1 MNHSILLE
9 NQNRRIGIPLFRLIC
24 FVMFNAWQM
33 GFIYFMGPS
42 LVIDNR
48 TPIPVD
54 MDNATTLIA
63 TCYILTIIYMII
75 FPQGVVQA
83 QRFFTIGALATIGGL
98 FLPLSPS
105 ILLLLIYAHIFCCCI
120 MIGFESFIIVNMMT
134 EESAVTHLT
143 IAYGISFLII
153 ALVQNDTVPI
163 TFSAFRVVVVMM
175 LLMLLYFFF
184 TLPAGK
190 SVLPRFVKKGDG
202 ILCPKHLFTGLCALA
217 VVSCLMT
224 LCGSAAVADV
234 KNGVAITYFSDA
246 VASLAMYILYKKKI
260 LHPLRLITVLMSVSV
275 VGFLLLFASA
285 YIPSVTYLACI
296 CIGFGFAPCQFLP
309 LYELILM
316 KHYPSRFIVPACMFI
331 AVATV
336 VIQSGMVEAF
346 RNNIQMLHLTYLM
359 IMVILQLL
367 YMHLSPFLI
376 FSLER
381 KIVPADAPANALANV
396 PTAKQPKL
404 ATPEGKL
411 VETLTAREKEVL
423 DLISYGYSN
432 GDIAKILFLSEHT
445 VKDYTKKIYQKLDVH
460 SRHAAAQM
468 ALRSRGDQDEE

>member
-1 MNHSILLE
+1 
-9 NQNRRIGIPLFRLIC
+9 
-24 FVMFNAWQM
+24 
-33 GFIYFMGPS
+33 
-42 LVIDNR
+42 
-48 TPIPVD
+48 
-54 MDNATTLIA
+54 
-63 TCYILTIIYMII
+63 MII

-285 YIPSVTYLACI
+285 YIPSVTYLACV

-316 KHYPSRFIVPACMFI
+316 KHYPSKFIVPACMFI

-381 KIVPADAPANALANV
+381 KIAPVDVPASTSANAPA
-396 PTAKQPKL
+396 AKQPKL
-404 ATPEGKL
+404 ATPESKL

>member
-24 FVMFNAWQM
+24 FAMFNAWQK

-63 TCYILTIIYMII
+63 VCYILTIIYMIV
-75 FPQGVVQA
+75 FPQGVIQA
-83 QRFFTIGALATIGGL
+83 QRFFTIGAIATISGL
-98 FLPLSPS
+98 FLPLPPET
-105 ILLLLIYAHIFCCCI
+105 LLLLIYAHIFFCCI

-134 EESAVTHLT
+134 EKSAVTHLT
-143 IAYGISFLII
+143 IAYGVSFFII
-153 ALVQNDTVPI
+153 ALVQNDTMPI

-175 LLMLLYFFF
+175 LLMMLYFFF
-184 TLPAGK
+184 SLPSGK
-190 SVLPRFVKKGDG
+190 TSCPRFMKKGDG

-234 KNGVAITYFSDA
+234 QNGVAIAYLSDA
-246 VASLAMYILYKKKI
+246 VASLAMYILHKKKI
-260 LHPLRLITVLMSVSV
+260 LHPLRLVTVLMSVSV

-316 KHYPSRFIVPACMFI
+316 KHYPSKYIVPACMFI

-336 VIQSGMVEAF
+336 VIQSAMVEIF
-346 RNNIQMLHLTYLM
+346 RDNTQMLLLVYLM
-359 IMVILQLL
+359 IMVTLQLL
-367 YMHLSPFLI
+367 YMHLAPFLI
-376 FSLER
+376 FSLQR
-381 KIVPADAPANALANV
+381 KIVPADAPASAPA
-396 PTAKQPKL
+396 PKQPK
-404 ATPEGKL
+404 APTPEAKRL
-411 VETLTAREKEVL
+411 ETLTAREKEVL

-468 ALRSRGDQDEE
+468 VLRSQPDQEDDE

>member
-1 MNHSILLE
+1 
-9 NQNRRIGIPLFRLIC
+9 
-24 FVMFNAWQM
+24 
-33 GFIYFMGPS
+33 
-42 LVIDNR
+42 
-48 TPIPVD
+48 
-54 MDNATTLIA
+54 
-63 TCYILTIIYMII
+63 
-75 FPQGVVQA
+75 
-83 QRFFTIGALATIGGL
+83 
-98 FLPLSPS
+98 
-105 ILLLLIYAHIFCCCI
+105 
-120 MIGFESFIIVNMMT
+120 
-134 EESAVTHLT
+134 
-143 IAYGISFLII
+143 
-153 ALVQNDTVPI
+153 
-163 TFSAFRVVVVMM
+163 
-175 LLMLLYFFF
+175 
-184 TLPAGK
+184 
-190 SVLPRFVKKGDG
+190 
-202 ILCPKHLFTGLCALA
+202 
-217 VVSCLMT
+217 
-224 LCGSAAVADV
+224 
-234 KNGVAITYFSDA
+234 
-246 VASLAMYILYKKKI
+246 MYILYKKKI